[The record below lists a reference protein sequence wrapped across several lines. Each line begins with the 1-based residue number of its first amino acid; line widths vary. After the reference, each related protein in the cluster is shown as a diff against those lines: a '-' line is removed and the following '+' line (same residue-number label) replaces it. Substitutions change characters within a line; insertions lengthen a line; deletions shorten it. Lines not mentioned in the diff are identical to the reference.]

1 MGFLVPDELI
11 ESKVDY
17 IELGDNQVL
26 VIGNEEYKKICRGK
40 NIKIKTIKAKFSRPK
55 WGLFNQYIKN
65 TVSDDLN
72 TGESK
77 MDTLLLRQQKFR
89 VLLEEIS
96 EVIDGVE
103 SPIVLTEGLFQNI
116 NTDIAIALVAG
127 YDDEL
132 NKERDAAAE
141 ILGLFDELKDK
152 GKDEG
157 EGEGEDEEDETESPE
172 EEKGAE
178 K

>member
-40 NIKIKTIKAKFSRPK
+40 GIKIKTIKAKFSRPK
-55 WGLFNQYIKN
+55 WGLFNRYIKN

-96 EVIDGVE
+96 EIIDGVE
-103 SPIVLTEGLFQNI
+103 EPIVLTEGLFQNI

-152 GKDEG
+152 KKG
-157 EGEGEDEEDETESPE
+157 EGDEKEDEAETESPPE
-172 EEKGAE
+172 AEKGAE